1 MEAVMKWIPIYMTGA
16 IEPYC
21 YPRIRDDL
29 FQHTLFIAPE
39 TAAIV
44 SQSVRQDT
52 SDMLNAFITDKSAIH
67 ALVTEYDRY
76 FKLCRPLMK
85 IYTSRNKSEL
95 LTELQSLH
103 ISKGGYYIR
112 SAVPP
117 LFTLPRSVVEEINV
131 PDLKQLW
138 EKDYAQFEK
147 SIQTDEIRLILLDP
161 DIALLTP
168 NKLILSSF
176 SLVGE
181 KQIVLTPKQYQTQLD
196 HIKQLTQKYPH
207 LHVRKQMVIPFN
219 NLLYVKDQT
228 GVVMAKTDVPSAAFL
243 LYEQNMTY
251 AFEGYF
257 RREFHNSIP
266 FSE

>member
-1 MEAVMKWIPIYMTGA
+1 M
-16 IEPYC
+16 
-21 YPRIRDDL
+21 
-29 FQHTLFIAPE
+29 
-39 TAAIV
+39 
-44 SQSVRQDT
+44 
-52 SDMLNAFITDKSAIH
+52 
-67 ALVTEYDRY
+67 
-76 FKLCRPLMK
+76 
-85 IYTSRNKSEL
+85 
-95 LTELQSLH
+95 
-103 ISKGGYYIR
+103 
-112 SAVPP
+112 
-117 LFTLPRSVVEEINV
+117 EEINV

-196 HIKQLTQKYPH
+196 HIKQLIQKYPH

-228 GVVMAKTDVPSAAFL
+228 GVVMAKTDMPSAAFL

-266 FSE
+266 FDE